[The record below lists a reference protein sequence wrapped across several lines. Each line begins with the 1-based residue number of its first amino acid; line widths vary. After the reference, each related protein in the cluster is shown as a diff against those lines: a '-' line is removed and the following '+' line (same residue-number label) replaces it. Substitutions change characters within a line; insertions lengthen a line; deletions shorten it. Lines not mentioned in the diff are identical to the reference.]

1 MIENPR
7 LAGIKE
13 HLRRAE
19 SHLAEAHQVKD
30 YDSAF
35 PKLIAAVYPARAALE
50 LMREAAKAGELTIDL
65 GELDRRI
72 TEAIPRNR
80 LIQAIRIR
88 DFHHFGIQGGGRIL
102 VTFQMRMPP
111 LGHAEFSMYPNP
123 LDPQAG
129 ISISDPTSPHKFLLT
144 SDVVVQDE
152 KEPVAIPYWILL
164 REYLDQMKAF
174 LPTFEAGLRKP
185 KGRQHSPVS

>member
-1 MIENPR
+1 
-7 LAGIKE
+7 
-13 HLRRAE
+13 
-19 SHLAEAHQVKD
+19 
-30 YDSAF
+30 
-35 PKLIAAVYPARAALE
+35 
-50 LMREAAKAGELTIDL
+50 
-65 GELDRRI
+65 
-72 TEAIPRNR
+72 
-80 LIQAIRIR
+80 
-88 DFHHFGIQGGGRIL
+88 
-102 VTFQMRMPP
+102 
-111 LGHAEFSMYPNP
+111 MYPNP

-185 KGRQHSPVS
+185 KGRQQSPVS